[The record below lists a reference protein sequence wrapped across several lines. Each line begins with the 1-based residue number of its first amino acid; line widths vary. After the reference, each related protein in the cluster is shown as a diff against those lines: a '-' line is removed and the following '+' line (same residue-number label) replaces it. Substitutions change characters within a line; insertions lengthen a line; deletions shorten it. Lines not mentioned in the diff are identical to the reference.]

1 MHHCMQESLICIRA
15 LKLNFPSYQWIAQEH
30 GKLYYI
36 YRDDYSEAGRRI
48 CKELEANFGGP
59 KCAATTSE
67 AQIACSE
74 NTYNARTNASKQ
86 TTCLRCPERTST
98 DYTAEEKAVFTR
110 LCH

>member
-48 CKELEANFGGP
+48 CKELEKFGGP
-59 KCAATTSE
+59 KCAATASE
-67 AQIACSE
+67 AWRSGCAYAKSLGKFPGELDRSECYRCKGIEAC
-74 NTYNARTNASKQ
+74 AGGG
-86 TTCLRCPERTST
+86 
-98 DYTAEEKAVFTR
+98 V
-110 LCH
+110 